1 MNVEKYVVGP
11 KHLTLF
17 MKKLQIF
24 TVNHYLTKRSISA
37 TRMNRFQTRF
47 RAIGE
52 TGLFRVARS
61 FLQYGLAVAFLLLAA
76 LPAASQ
82 QAANSL
88 TPEVLARYAE
98 TKFKPTDVKRAEAAE
113 EKICLTQAIYHE
125 ARGEPEDGQW
135 AVAQV
140 ILNRVQHP
148 KYPDSICGVVFQNA
162 HRLHACQF
170 SFACDGKSDNGG
182 KGNRIVRE
190 SWVRAGLIANAAFKR
205 FQQRDHLDKLP
216 VTALFYHA
224 ARVSPDWATAY
235 QPVKTIGAH
244 IFYTPL

>member
-1 MNVEKYVVGP
+1 MKKRCVVGP
-11 KHLTLF
+11 KQLILF

-24 TVNHYLTKRSISA
+24 TVNHYLTKHSISVK
-37 TRMNRFQTRF
+37 RMNKFQARF

-52 TGLFRVARS
+52 MGLLRVAKS
-61 FLQYGLAVAFLLLAA
+61 ILQYGLAVAFLLLAA

-88 TPEVLARYAE
+88 TPELLAKYAK
-98 TKFKPTDVKRAEAAE
+98 TKFKPTDEKRAIAAK

-148 KYPDSICGVVFQNA
+148 KYPNTVCGVVFQNA
-162 HRLHACQF
+162 HRLHSCQF

-190 SWVRAGLIANAAFKR
+190 SWVKAGLIANTAFKR
-205 FQQRDHLDKLP
+205 FQQRDHLDALP
-216 VTALFYHA
+216 ATALFYHA
-224 ARVSPDWATAY
+224 ARVSPSWATAY
-235 QPVKTIGAH
+235 QPVKKIGAH

>member
-1 MNVEKYVVGP
+1 
-11 KHLTLF
+11 
-17 MKKLQIF
+17 MKKMQTF
-24 TVNHYLTKRSISA
+24 TVNHYLTNRSISGK
-37 TRMNRFQTRF
+37 RFINVHSSCKAF
-47 RAIGE
+47 GE
-52 TGLFRVARS
+52 TGLLRVAKS
-61 FLQYGLAVAFLLLAA
+61 ILQYGLAVAFLLLAA

-88 TPEVLARYAE
+88 TPELLAKYAK
-98 TKFKPTDVKRAEAAE
+98 TKFKPTDEKRAIASK

-148 KYPDSICGVVFQNA
+148 KYPNSICGVVFQNA
-162 HRLHACQF
+162 HRLHSCQF

-190 SWVRAGLIANAAFKR
+190 SWVRAGLIANTAFKR
-205 FQQRDHLDKLP
+205 FQQRDHLDALP
-216 VTALFYHA
+216 ATALYYHA
-224 ARVSPDWATAY
+224 ARVSPNWATAY
-235 QPVKTIGAH
+235 QPVKKIGAH